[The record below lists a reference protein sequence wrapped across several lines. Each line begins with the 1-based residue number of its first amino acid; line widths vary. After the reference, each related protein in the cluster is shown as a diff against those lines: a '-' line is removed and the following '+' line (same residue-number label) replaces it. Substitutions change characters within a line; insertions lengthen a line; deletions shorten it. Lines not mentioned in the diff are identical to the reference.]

1 MEVQVCLLQHVKD
14 VKTLSESEL
23 GDEEDQAKIT
33 TAKISNNETYKI
45 YDKGSWSTTT
55 SDTLVNEE
63 NSQSSHNNSQNIPNV
78 VTSISDNTDDD
89 ISNSTYPIKT
99 YINLPKI
106 NYEKVYMSPEL
117 NTHEKVVIISQAG
130 KANGKNKYW
139 YNIKSI
145 YTGNFMSVDFSKV
158 NDWDYLE
165 KVLINNI
172 TESDNIIEI
181 LTAKRNEFENWKDH
195 KAFEEVENEQ

>member
-1 MEVQVCLLQHVKD
+1 
-14 VKTLSESEL
+14 
-23 GDEEDQAKIT
+23 
-33 TAKISNNETYKI
+33 
-45 YDKGSWSTTT
+45 
-55 SDTLVNEE
+55 
-63 NSQSSHNNSQNIPNV
+63 
-78 VTSISDNTDDD
+78 
-89 ISNSTYPIKT
+89 
-99 YINLPKI
+99 
-106 NYEKVYMSPEL
+106 MSPEL